1 MPAKVQQ
8 SVLEPV
14 LELLVET
21 VPPTVPWIPLPVVPE
36 AVRRKETPG

>member
-8 SVLEPV
+8 SVLEP
-14 LELLVET
+14 LEEPVVWT